1 MKFKIFQFHQSI
13 LQCQKAELQIQSFII
28 FVFVCYS
35 AIANENEN
43 ENEKFDSMQELFF
56 FKAKHAYSISMK
68 KSS

>member
-1 MKFKIFQFHQSI
+1 M
-13 LQCQKAELQIQSFII
+13 QSFII